1 MNRFQRFFLEFN
13 LFKTSKTDQRSLR
26 VQRWSTRLYIPVLF
40 IAMSILLVYTITNVQ
55 SKQIQIQNPSLTT
68 YTNLY
73 NKYGNVRCPC
83 TEIFMPYEKFLEL
96 IPEFHQVC
104 SSDLISDQWIYFLY
118 DKETTTI
125 RYPPDFRATAFNQ
138 FQILQQLCQLSIAS
152 ISDGIVTLYK
162 SDLITGELLNE
173 NLFSAQ
179 VEADV
184 LTSQTITTSD
194 FTRSLMFMRSF
205 TTGNELLTAIQTA
218 YTLII
223 DGDTSDIDL
232 HNLSTLLV

>member
-1 MNRFQRFFLEFN
+1 L
-13 LFKTSKTDQRSLR
+13 
-26 VQRWSTRLYIPVLF
+26 
-40 IAMSILLVYTITNVQ
+40 NVQ

-68 YTNLY
+68 YIDLY
-73 NKYGNVRCPC
+73 NKYGSVRCPC
-83 TEIFMPYEKFLEL
+83 TEISISYEKFIEL

-104 SSDLISDQWIYFLY
+104 SSDLISEEWIDFLY

-138 FQILQQLCQLSIAS
+138 FQVLQQLCQLSIEA
-152 ISDGIVTLYK
+152 INDGVVTLYK

-173 NLFSAQ
+173 NLFIAQ
-179 VEADV
+179 VEADI
-184 LTSQTITTSD
+184 LASQIITRSD
-194 FTRSLMFMRSF
+194 FTRSLTFMRLF
-205 TTGNELLTAIQTA
+205 ITGNELLTAVQSA

-223 DGDTSDIDL
+223 IGNTSDIDL